1 MPVLLA
7 LLSSLLWGTAD
18 FLGGTLTRRRSPYT
32 VVGWSQVAGL
42 VVILLAAL
50 VVGNWSPWADVAFI
64 GVAAGAAG
72 YVGLLSFYT
81 ALARGTMGVVA
92 PVTAL
97 GAIVPVVFGLIEG
110 DRPSGVQAIGVVVAL
125 VGVVLAS
132 GPELTGAR
140 GSGSGPLLLALL
152 AAACFGT
159 ALTLIAVGSR
169 TDALATLG
177 VMRVTTVTVSVLLV
191 VGVIVRSRS
200 AARAAVTVTRGEVVP
215 LAVVG
220 VFDVTANITYGIAST
235 LGLLSI
241 VSVAGS
247 LYPVATVLLARFV
260 HHERLMRIQQTGVV
274 LALAGVMLIAS
285 G

>member
-1 MPVLLA
+1 VPVLLA

-42 VVILLAAL
+42 VVILVAAL
-50 VVGNWSPWADVAFI
+50 IVGDWSPWTQVVLVGI
-64 GVAAGAAG
+64 AAGATG

-110 DRPSGVQAIGVVVAL
+110 DQPSGVQGIGVVVAL

-132 GPELTGAR
+132 GPELTGAK
-140 GSGSGPLLLALL
+140 GSGAGALLLAVV
-152 AAACFGT
+152 AAACFGS

-177 VMRVTTVTVSVLLV
+177 VMRVTTVAMSVLLV
-191 VGVIVRSRS
+191 LVVLVRSRS
-200 AARAAVTVTRGEVVP
+200 AARAAVRVSRAEVVP
-215 LAVVG
+215 LGAVG

-260 HHERLMRIQQTGVV
+260 HHERLMRVQQIGVA
-274 LALAGVMLIAS
+274 LALVGVGLIAS